1 MNISLDNYYSTRKNV
16 FERIQDASTATKV
29 LMSFMMACFTGIM
42 AQIIIPLPWTPVP
55 ITAQTFAV
63 LCSGLFLGKKYGCL
77 SQILYI
83 VLGVAFI
90 PWFGGMTGGLD
101 VFLGST
107 FGFFIGFVIASYFI
121 GLITE
126 KYAKARNFTKMALV
140 IGIANFALIYIP
152 GLAGLALWFNL
163 TQGTTIGIVE
173 LLMMGL
179 VPFIV
184 GDIVKIL
191 GAASVSKV
199 FLPDDICKACPNL
212 KDDLCENE
220 LQNARIVGMDWEVL
234 KKLNP
239 SNEYNAIELFEKI
252 DDLFDTKESVSEI
265 CFNCMWHDKCLFY
278 QKLSNNR

>member
-1 MNISLDNYYSTRKNV
+1 MNLNMDNYYTARKNV
-16 FERIQDASTATKV
+16 FEKIQDSSTATKL
-29 LMSFMMACFTGIM
+29 LMSLMMACITGIM

-63 LCSGLFLGKKYGCL
+63 LTAGLFLGKKYGCL

-83 VLGVAFI
+83 VLGIAFV

-121 GLITE
+121 GAIAE
-126 KYAKARNFTKMALV
+126 KYAGARSFGKMAIV

-152 GLAGLALWFNL
+152 GLAGLALWFGL
-163 TQGTTIGIVE
+163 QGTTLGIID

-179 VPFIV
+179 IPFIF

-191 GAASVSKV
+191 AAASVSKA
-199 FLPDDICKACPNL
+199 FLP
-212 KDDLCENE
+212 KD
-220 LQNARIVGMDWEVL
+220 
-234 KKLNP
+234 
-239 SNEYNAIELFEKI
+239 
-252 DDLFDTKESVSEI
+252 
-265 CFNCMWHDKCLFY
+265 
-278 QKLSNNR
+278 

>member
-1 MNISLDNYYSTRKNV
+1 MNINIDNYYSTRKNV
-16 FERIQDASTATKV
+16 FERIQDASTATKL

-42 AQIIIPLPWTPVP
+42 AQVIIPLPWTPVP

-101 VFLGST
+101 IFLGST
-107 FGFFIGFVIASYFI
+107 FGFFIGFIIASYFI
-121 GLITE
+121 GAITE
-126 KYAKARNFTKMALV
+126 KYAKARNFTRMAVV

-152 GLAGLALWFNL
+152 GLAGLALWYGL
-163 TQGTTIGIVE
+163 TQGATIGVVD

-179 VPFIV
+179 VPFIA
-184 GDIVKIL
+184 GDIVKVL

-199 FLPDDICKACPNL
+199 FLP
-212 KDDLCENE
+212 KD
-220 LQNARIVGMDWEVL
+220 
-234 KKLNP
+234 
-239 SNEYNAIELFEKI
+239 
-252 DDLFDTKESVSEI
+252 
-265 CFNCMWHDKCLFY
+265 
-278 QKLSNNR
+278 

>member
-1 MNISLDNYYSTRKNV
+1 MNINIDNYYSTRKNV
-16 FERIQDASTATKV
+16 FERLQDASTATKV
-29 LMSFMMACFTGIM
+29 LMSFMMACFTGLM

-63 LCSGLFLGKKYGCL
+63 LCSGLLLGKKYGCL

-107 FGFFIGFVIASYFI
+107 GGFLIGFIIASYFI
-121 GLITE
+121 GAITE
-126 KYAKARNFTKMALV
+126 KYAKARNFTRMAVV

-152 GLAGLALWFNL
+152 GLSGLALWYSL
-163 TQGTTIGIVE
+163 TQGASIGLVD

-179 VPFIV
+179 VPFIA

-199 FLPDDICKACPNL
+199 FLP
-212 KDDLCENE
+212 KD
-220 LQNARIVGMDWEVL
+220 
-234 KKLNP
+234 
-239 SNEYNAIELFEKI
+239 
-252 DDLFDTKESVSEI
+252 
-265 CFNCMWHDKCLFY
+265 
-278 QKLSNNR
+278 

>member
-1 MNISLDNYYSTRKNV
+1 MNINMENYYSTRKNV
-16 FERIQDASTATKV
+16 FERIQDASTATKL
-29 LMSFMMACFTGIM
+29 LMSLMMACFTGLM

-63 LCSGLFLGKKYGCL
+63 LCSGLLLGKKYGCL
-77 SQILYI
+77 SQILYV

-90 PWFGGMTGGLD
+90 PWFGGMTGGID

-107 FGFFIGFVIASYFI
+107 GGFFIGFIIASYFI

-126 KYAKARNFTKMALV
+126 KYAKARNFTRMAIV

-152 GLAGLALWFNL
+152 GLAGLALWMSS
-163 TQGTTIGIVE
+163 QGLSYTFVDI
-173 LLMMGL
+173 LMMGL

-199 FLPDDICKACPNL
+199 FLP
-212 KDDLCENE
+212 KD
-220 LQNARIVGMDWEVL
+220 
-234 KKLNP
+234 
-239 SNEYNAIELFEKI
+239 
-252 DDLFDTKESVSEI
+252 
-265 CFNCMWHDKCLFY
+265 
-278 QKLSNNR
+278 